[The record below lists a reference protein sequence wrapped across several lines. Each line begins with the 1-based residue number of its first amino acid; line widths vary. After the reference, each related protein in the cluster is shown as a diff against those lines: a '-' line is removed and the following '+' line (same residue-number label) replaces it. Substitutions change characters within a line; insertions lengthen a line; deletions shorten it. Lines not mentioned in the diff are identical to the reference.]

1 MKTNKQHTVVI
12 VLSGGRLGLWSW
24 QWLIPS
30 MNKIQNDTIY
40 LMLGKTILHLNVFQR
55 IQYIIQWKN
64 TCSLVPFHVT
74 VTELELFRRIAAR
87 GRTPKTENIKV
98 SLFGS
103 SATTDTLILW
113 FTVTFTWESC
123 VTNRGG

>member
-1 MKTNKQHTVVI
+1 
-12 VLSGGRLGLWSW
+12 
-24 QWLIPS
+24 
-30 MNKIQNDTIY
+30 MNKIKNDTIY
-40 LMLGKTILHLNVFQR
+40 QVLRKTTLHLNAFHR
-55 IQYIIQWKN
+55 IQYRIQRKN

-103 SATTDTLILW
+103 SATTDTLIL
-113 FTVTFTWESC
+113 
-123 VTNRGG
+123 